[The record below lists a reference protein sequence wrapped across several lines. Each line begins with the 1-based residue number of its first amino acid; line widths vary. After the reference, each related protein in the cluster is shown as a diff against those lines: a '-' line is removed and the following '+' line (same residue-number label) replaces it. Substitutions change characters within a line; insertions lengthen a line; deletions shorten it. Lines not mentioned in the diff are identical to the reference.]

1 MFNWVVFIT
10 LVSISIPGT
19 IISSILLN
27 NKTASGKREVPV
39 IVAIILQ
46 LVFLSVFVALG
57 VALINKISLPTENI
71 FISSWIE
78 AALVGIGCSIT
89 HILIYY
95 VFFRPLLGK
104 AFYKIEKHRNSIGI
118 ANRILYASVVEELIF
133 RWGIMSLLLWLTQ
146 SFLTEGISVATS
158 VVVSSLI
165 FTLAHYQGSSIAGK
179 SFTLYSYI
187 FIGNMLVGIIC
198 GWQFYNN
205 GIIAA
210 ILVHMCF
217 HLILYPFEVKVLKSQ
232 LNNLSK

>member
-1 MFNWVVFIT
+1 MFNWVVFII

-27 NKTASGKREVPV
+27 NKTTSGKREAPITVV
-39 IVAIILQ
+39 IILQ

-57 VALINKISLPTENI
+57 VALINKISLHAENI
-71 FISSWIE
+71 YISSWIE
-78 AALVGIGCSIT
+78 ATLVGIGCSIT

-95 VFFRPLLGK
+95 VFYKPLLGK

-118 ANRILYASVVEELIF
+118 VNRILYASVVEELIF
-133 RWGIMSLLLWLTQ
+133 RWGIMSLLLWATQ
-146 SFLTEGISVATS
+146 SFLTEGISVWIS
-158 VVVSSLI
+158 IVVSSLI
-165 FTLAHYQGSSIAGK
+165 FTLAHYQGSSVAGK

-205 GIIAA
+205 GILAA

-217 HLILYPFEVKVLKSQ
+217 HLILYPFEIKFLKGEQ
-232 LNNLSK
+232 NK